1 MEIFLLILFAG
12 IFFVIGF
19 ILGILIAAYSLSRQL
34 QEAENQAAVLF
45 ANLYA
50 KQHEN
55 PPPLTGDEWKNKKK
69 LAQDDEDWL
78 RNQLGDNDNPKG
90 KK

>member
-12 IFFVIGF
+12 IVFVIGF
-19 ILGILIAAYSLSRQL
+19 ILGILIAAYSMSRQL
-34 QEAENQAAVLF
+34 QEAENQAAVFF

-50 KQHEN
+50 KQHESTL
-55 PPPLTGDEWKNKKK
+55 PGEGWKNKKK
-69 LAQDDEDWL
+69 LSNEDEDWL